1 MRCRLTTRKLSFL
14 RRQLV
19 DGSSGIGAAVMSSL
33 ADEPDSLCLL
43 EECRELESYFGTRYT
58 NHILASADEVSMKSV
73 KKVLRKVDS
82 KMTLERCSEKAPA
95 VAQVVECGGSWCK
108 LWDTTL
114 HLGTRH
120 TTGLQ
125 ALSKVLA
132 HHGHGSKP
140 CPLCDKNMLDSS
152 IIAHL
157 LSDHLDKLGLQSVDS
172 LSSVENLLTHMVN
185 CNIDFVYKFW
195 KLMDPF

>member
-1 MRCRLTTRKLSFL
+1 
-14 RRQLV
+14 
-19 DGSSGIGAAVMSSL
+19 
-33 ADEPDSLCLL
+33 
-43 EECRELESYFGTRYT
+43 
-58 NHILASADEVSMKSV
+58 
-73 KKVLRKVDS
+73 
-82 KMTLERCSEKAPA
+82 MTLERCSEKAPA

-172 LSSVENLLTHMVN
+172 LSSVENLLTHIMVN

-195 KLMDPF
+195 KLMDPI